1 MQPGLRAEQ
10 HPPHEAAPL
19 LRQRAGPA
27 ADLLANPLATPLA
40 GDLVAGLMRRHEVAA
55 ERLIGWL
62 RVGIGACVFVTV
74 ILASEL
80 LHDLAGV
87 SLGIF
92 QRNAWI
98 AALGFLGIGAASI
111 VLAVPQRWRHGY
123 AYLFMALDVGL
134 VLAIVVLALGERDLP
149 GNAVPSAPIA
159 WAIPVVLAV
168 GALRYDVKVQL
179 CAIALLGLGLVGIAA
194 GLEHHLV
201 LDPAAAG
208 RPAWTQL
215 FSMPVNVMRLTLL
228 LLAGAATAF
237 GIVRSRRLLASA
249 VRDAVGRASLSRFL
263 PAEIAPRL
271 AAGDAA
277 LRRGRRQRAVI
288 VFVDI
293 RDSTGMAEGMDPE
306 GLSRFF
312 TAFRTRILACVRR
325 HHGFVDK
332 FIGDGALILFGVPD
346 EGGDDAARGLAFAQ
360 DLTGIVEAWNE
371 SREWPRAI
379 RIGIGI
385 HVGEVFCGIVGDEER
400 MEFTVLGDAVNVASR
415 LEQATKRY
423 GAAVL
428 ASEAA
433 VAGSSDPGAWREVG
447 REPLAGRTQAIAIFA
462 PAVPLAAEP
471 GRPG

>member
-1 MQPGLRAEQ
+1 MQPGLRLQQDPSRKAAAVTG
-10 HPPHEAAPL
+10 PP
-19 LRQRAGPA
+19 AGA
-27 ADLLANPLATPLA
+27 GADLLTDPLAGSLVAPLA

-74 ILASEL
+74 IAASHL
-80 LHDLAGV
+80 LHELAGV
-87 SLGIF
+87 SLGLF
-92 QRNAWI
+92 EHNAWI
-98 AALGFLGIGAASI
+98 AALGFLAIGAASI
-111 VLAVPQRWRHGY
+111 ALAVPQRWRHAY
-123 AYLFMALDVGL
+123 AYLFMVLDVGL
-134 VLAIVVLALGERDLP
+134 VLAITVLALGERGLP
-149 GNAVPSAPIA
+149 GNALPSAPIV
-159 WAIPVVLAV
+159 WAIPLVLAV

-179 CAIALLGLGLVGIAA
+179 SAVALLTLGLLGIAA
-194 GLEHHLV
+194 GLGHRLV
-201 LDPAAAG
+201 LDPASAG
-208 RPAWTQL
+208 TPAWTQL
-215 FSMPVNVMRLTLL
+215 VSMPVNVMRLALI
-228 LLAGAATAF
+228 LLAGAATAL

-263 PAEIAPRL
+263 PAEIVPRL

-288 VFVDI
+288 AFVDI

-346 EGGDDAARGLAFAQ
+346 EGGDDAARALAFAQ
-360 DLTGIVEAWNE
+360 DLAGIVEAWNE
-371 SREWPRAI
+371 TRELPRAV

-423 GAAVL
+423 GAVVL

-433 VAGSSDPGAWREVG
+433 VAGSSDPTAWREVG
-447 REPLAGRTQAIAIFA
+447 REPLAGRTQPITIFA
-462 PAVPLAAEP
+462 PVLPA
-471 GRPG
+471 